1 MVYQSLVLEK
11 SSREIAQ
18 NLNVDQS
25 TVSRTVRLFNE
36 QGDVAKKS
44 YPANTGTRKLTQLD
58 QLILLELVLDKPGIY
73 LHELQH
79 FSQLLSV
86 ESSKYCAL
94 SNIVYCSKISIYSI
108 LAVQCFRT
116 AILNG
121 YSHA

>member
-1 MVYQSLVLEK
+1 MVYQSLVLGK

-58 QLILLELVLDKPGIY
+58 QLILLELVLDKSGIY

-79 FSQLLSV
+79 QLIEETGTEVDPST
-86 ESSKYCAL
+86 
-94 SNIVYCSKISIYSI
+94 ISRFLAKSGFTKQKMI
-108 LAVQCFRT
+108 LA
-116 AILNG
+116 A
-121 YSHA
+121 